1 MKVVSTLALT
11 LTAVACLAQ
20 SKQIILD
27 GERMKS
33 TIGPA
38 LQNLLG
44 ADYVIAYAIRSG
56 HDGQKP
62 PITLWIT
69 DPTPPEDQWA
79 EWTRTEDGFVAS
91 LKFFFRVKLN
101 EIRKPE
107 QFRILLPPITG
118 NATYTEDFVP
128 LVKQIARENH
138 VEVIDLS
145 KSTDP
150 AKDLYLQLATF
161 QRNPGTWRL
170 VSATSEQTD
179 EGPAKNAIDNNPDTY
194 WHTRYDP
201 NPTKVPHEII
211 IDLGKTQSLNG
222 FSYLAR
228 QDGGVN
234 GRVKDFEIYVSD
246 DQTNWGEPA
255 LKGTLQNSMNEQRL
269 LFPKTATGRY
279 LKFKALTEVNGNVW
293 TSIAELGILPTG
305 KPK

>member
-1 MKVVSTLALT
+1 MFIFRSQTNPKQGFLLTGHMWTKPFVS
-11 LTAVACLAQ
+11 
-20 SKQIILD
+20 
-27 GERMKS
+27 R
-33 TIGPA
+33 

-44 ADYVIAYAIRSG
+44 PDYSLGIEINPVDHSAHLTSYLMDFAPLNGDWTSWRKNEDDLFYQLKKAVQTPLSG
-56 HDGQKP
+56 
-62 PITLWIT
+62 
-69 DPTPPEDQWA
+69 
-79 EWTRTEDGFVAS
+79 
-91 LKFFFRVKLN
+91 
-101 EIRKPE
+101 PE
-107 QFRILLPPITG
+107 QIIVIPQSNGDPFF
-118 NATYTEDFVP
+118 EQHFVP
-128 LVKQIARENH
+128 FMKQLAREDNLK
-138 VEVIDLS
+138 VIDLS
-145 KSTDP
+145 NSTDP

-161 QRNPGTWRL
+161 QRNPGAWKL
-170 VSATSEQTD
+170 ISATSEQTD
-179 EGPAKNAIDNNPDTY
+179 EGPANNAIDNNPETY

-201 NPTKVPHEII
+201 NPTKVPHELI

-246 DQTNWGEPA
+246 DQTNWDDPA

-269 LFPKTATGRY
+269 LFPKTTTGRY